1 MISSSLGFLNE
12 KDINE
17 NIIEKT
23 KDEAKNEKKRVN
35 FG

>member
-1 MISSSLGFLNE
+1 MISSTLGFLHE
-12 KDINE
+12 KYINE

-23 KDEAKNEKKRVN
+23 KDEAKNEKKIVN